1 MGALLIPPLGARK
14 GDLRWTVS
22 KVARDPLPLVGAGV
36 GWELGLASPS
46 RSWQRGGMSP
56 HNYVTLF
63 KALSYQLEEVSGHIG
78 KTQAAVNVA
87 SKSASERLGP

>member
-1 MGALLIPPLGARK
+1 MGAHLIPPLRARK

-22 KVARDPLPLVGAGV
+22 KVARGPHPLVGV

-46 RSWQRGGMSP
+46 RTWQRGGMSP

-63 KALSYQLEEVSGHIG
+63 KALSYQLEEVSGHTG
-78 KTQAAVNVA
+78 KTQAAVNGA